1 MTFAPGPSWP
11 AQRDRLFRD
20 PVASVR
26 ASLGLPDEVASP
38 TLAEFAEFVKQK
50 SDRED
55 EPVEVLLRAWF
66 VQAGAIKPANVK
78 RDGALLPALHK
89 ARPDE
94 SEAER
99 LQLLTLDPRGEPA
112 TPYVRTRSA
121 GSSSL

>member
-1 MTFAPGPSWP
+1 M
-11 AQRDRLFRD
+11 
-20 PVASVR
+20 
-26 ASLGLPDEVASP
+26 
-38 TLAEFAEFVKQK
+38 
-50 SDRED
+50 
-55 EPVEVLLRAWF
+55 LLRAGF

-112 TPYVRTRSA
+112 VGGQLEIPLGLGGRDPGMHPAYPGEHSDAGVTRPRRERCCLASAHPRT
-121 GSSSL
+121 LIP